1 MATISTKSCRLLITK
16 IALPDHFSVTATST
30 TGSGPAKTSHQTS
43 AINAMVKGGSKL
55 RSLYRQPEVVEM
67 QRTANDKDDY
77 RDSDDNDSE
86 ESYDGSSEGD
96 SIEYLAIA
104 TGIDSNC
111 TADMVEVLR
120 QAEENNLNFVC
131 VSLFHPRLRVGEAAL
146 FTFLN
151 TF

>member
-1 MATISTKSCRLLITK
+1 
-16 IALPDHFSVTATST
+16 
-30 TGSGPAKTSHQTS
+30 
-43 AINAMVKGGSKL
+43 MVRGGSKL
-55 RSLYRQPEVVEM
+55 RSLYRQPEVMEVQSAGHDM
-67 QRTANDKDDY
+67 DDY
-77 RDSDDNDSE
+77 RDDDDNDSE

-146 FTFLN
+146 LCFFDN
-151 TF
+151 YC